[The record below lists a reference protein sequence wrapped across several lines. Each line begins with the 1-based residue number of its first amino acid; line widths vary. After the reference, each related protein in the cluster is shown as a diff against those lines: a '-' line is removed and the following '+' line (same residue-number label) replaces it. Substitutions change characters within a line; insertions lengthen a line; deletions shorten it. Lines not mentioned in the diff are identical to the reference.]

1 MVGHLREGLQ
11 ERWQRLRAGLGG
23 KAPAIDSLMAMY
35 RAEVHELHSAEEQL
49 CTLADELWISV
60 RNASLGER
68 LSEYAASLR
77 ARRVKLESVLAE
89 IGAGNAERADEAM
102 RALVDKASRMAEQC
116 SENVR
121 DAALVASVQRIIHYM
136 IAEHGT
142 IAAHAKALGRMQ
154 EAAHFAEQADLDRNV
169 DRELSDLA
177 KSALNPDA
185 AAAAPVASDKN
196 RGH

>member
-11 ERWQRLRAGLGG
+11 ERWQRLRAGFGG
-23 KAPAIDSLMAMY
+23 KAPAIDSMMVMY
-35 RAEVHELHSAEEQL
+35 RAELHELRSAEEQL

-60 RNASLGER
+60 RSAPLGDR
-68 LSEYAASLR
+68 LSDYVSSLR

-89 IGAGNAERADEAM
+89 IGAESSERADEVM
-102 RALVDKASRMAEQC
+102 RALVDKASKMAEQC

-121 DAALVASVQRIIHYM
+121 DAALVASIQRIIHYM

-142 IAAHAKALGRMQ
+142 IAAHAKALGRLH
-154 EAAHFAEQADLDRNV
+154 EAAHFAEQAELDRNV

-177 KSALNPDA
+177 KSVLNPEAVLAPGA
-185 AAAAPVASDKN
+185 ADKG

>member
-11 ERWQRLRAGLGG
+11 ERWQRLRAGFGA
-23 KAPAIDSLMAMY
+23 KTPAIDSMMAMY
-35 RAEVHELHSAEEQL
+35 RGELNELRSAEDQL
-49 CTLADELWISV
+49 CALADELWISV
-60 RNASLGER
+60 RSESLGER

-77 ARRVKLESVLAE
+77 ARRAKLERLLEEV
-89 IGAGNAERADEAM
+89 GADRAERTDEAM

-121 DAALVASVQRIIHYM
+121 DAALVASIQRIIHYM

-142 IAAHAKALGRMQ
+142 IAAHAKALGRMH
-154 EAAHFAEQADLDRNV
+154 EAAHFAEHADLDRNV
-169 DRELSDLA
+169 DRELTDLA
-177 KSALNPDA
+177 KSTLNPEA
-185 AAAAPVASDKN
+185 ASAPGTPEKN

>member
-11 ERWQRLRAGLGG
+11 ERWQRLRAGFGG
-23 KAPAIDSLMAMY
+23 KPPAIDSMMAMY
-35 RAEVHELHSAEEQL
+35 RGELTELRSAEDQL
-49 CTLADELWISV
+49 CALADELWISV
-60 RNASLGER
+60 RSVSLGER

-77 ARRVKLESVLAE
+77 ARRAKLESLLDEV
-89 IGAGNAERADEAM
+89 GAERAERTDEAM

-121 DAALVASVQRIIHYM
+121 DAALVASIQRIIHYM

-142 IAAHAKALGRMQ
+142 IAAHAKALGRMH
-154 EAAHFAEQADLDRNV
+154 EAAHFAEHADLDRNV
-169 DRELSDLA
+169 DRELTDLA
-177 KSALNPDA
+177 KNTLNPEA
-185 AAAAPVASDKN
+185 ASTPETPEKS